1 MERERERIDGG
12 RHDVRA
18 DARGDERVRERSASG
33 GLDVEP
39 DREPARF
46 GEPLDELLRDV
57 RQQAAGRVVEQHAR
71 GAEIAEQPRLV
82 DEGVDLHRLAG
93 AVDEADVELASR
105 RNDRLA
111 GRPEVRDVVQGVVEA
126 EDVDPVLGRARDEPP
141 DDVDRDRL
149 RPDEEPPAGAVPSGV
164 VVRASIARMRSR
176 GSPRPGAPT
185 RRRRAA
191 PETSRHA
198 NPARSRISAIRSTS
212 PVGTRPASGSCERS
226 RTVVSNSWGTGGSLR
241 SSTWLPPRRS
251 TRSST
256 GPARLSWSETVADRR
271 EQARG
276 AFERRSWS
284 EAFAELAT
292 ARDAGELGAEDLERL
307 AVAAYMVGQDDAC
320 ETAWMDAHR
329 AWVVWT
335 TTSARPG
342 ARSGTPRAVLPRRP
356 RSGDGLGRPWQAD
369 AGTQRRRL
377 GRTHLVD
384 HAHGAAAPVRGK
396 ADAVP
401 VFTGAE
407 EAAVRL
413 GDDDAATFARLC
425 LGVALVFQGRTAE
438 GMALLDEVMVAVTGE
453 EVSPVIAGIAYCQ
466 VIASCQGVLDLRR
479 AREWTKALS
488 RWCDAQPG
496 LVRSVGTASSIA
508 ARSSSSRARGR
519 TRSTRPRAPANGSP
533 ARLRGTRSGRVL
545 PARRDPAAARRS
557 RAGGESFR
565 RASTAGTGAGAG
577 AVAAPARAGPGRPRA
592 RRHRSR
598 RRGRAGPL
606 RRCRLLPA
614 LAEIAL
620 ADGDVD
626 AARDAADEL
635 AVIAAELDA
644 PYADALASH
653 ARGAVLLADGQPR
666 AARTTLRRALD
677 AWRELGAP
685 YDAARARV
693 LLGIACGDL
702 GDTEGADLEHE
713 AARRAFAELG
723 AVTDLERLAGPGDA
737 ASPARDGLS
746 PREVEVLTLVAAGK
760 TNKAIALELFIS
772 EKTVGRHV
780 SNILAKLGLASR
792 TEATAYAFRR
802 GLAR

>member
-1 MERERERIDGG
+1 M
-12 RHDVRA
+12 
-18 DARGDERVRERSASG
+18 
-33 GLDVEP
+33 
-39 DREPARF
+39 
-46 GEPLDELLRDV
+46 
-57 RQQAAGRVVEQHAR
+57 
-71 GAEIAEQPRLV
+71 
-82 DEGVDLHRLAG
+82 
-93 AVDEADVELASR
+93 
-105 RNDRLA
+105 
-111 GRPEVRDVVQGVVEA
+111 
-126 EDVDPVLGRARDEPP
+126 
-141 DDVDRDRL
+141 
-149 RPDEEPPAGAVPSGV
+149 
-164 VVRASIARMRSR
+164 
-176 GSPRPGAPT
+176 
-185 RRRRAA
+185 
-191 PETSRHA
+191 
-198 NPARSRISAIRSTS
+198 
-212 PVGTRPASGSCERS
+212 
-226 RTVVSNSWGTGGSLR
+226 SNSWGTGGSLPLLDVASAASGR
-241 SSTWLPPRRS
+241 PAAP
-251 TRSST
+251 T

-329 AWVVWT
+329 AWAVWT

-342 ARSGTPRAVLPRRP
+342 ARSGTPSGCSSAATSLRRSGWVARGRRMLERSDGDSVERTWLTMLTALPRLFE
-356 RSGDGLGRPWQAD
+356 GE
-369 AGTQRRRL
+369 
-377 GRTHLVD
+377 
-384 HAHGAAAPVRGK
+384 

-496 LVRSVGTASSIA
+496 LVPFRGNCLVHRCEIFQLEGAWPDALDEAT
-508 ARSSSSRARGR
+508 RACERLAG
-519 TRSTRPRAPANGSP
+519 PPAWDSLGS
-533 ARLRGTRSGRVL
+533 AYYQLGEIQRLRGDL
-545 PARRDPAAARRS
+545 AQAE
-557 RAGGESFR
+557 ESFR
-565 RASTAGTGAGAG
+565 RASTAGRE
-577 AVAAPARAGPGRPRA
+577 PEPGRSLLRLAQGRVDLA
-592 RRHRSR
+592 RGAI
-598 RRGRAGPL
+598 GRAVEDAPDPL

-737 ASPARDGLS
+737 ASPARDGAEPARGRGVDARRGRQDQQGDRARAVHQREDGRAAREQY
-746 PREVEVLTLVAAGK
+746 PREAGPRVPDGGHRVRLQARPRPVADYMVRPIRAVREIGWFARSRARRAVL
-760 TNKAIALELFIS
+760 
-772 EKTVGRHV
+772 R
-780 SNILAKLGLASR
+780 
-792 TEATAYAFRR
+792 
-802 GLAR
+802 